1 MSRDE
6 VLLWSAALL
15 AAAGALWLVYRSV
28 AVRMARR
35 RARSFRPPAPSELR
49 WEPSGYQSAAHS
61 MPVQLSE
68 HIRASAEAAARQ
80 AAATGGGEP
89 ANPYTPGTREFVLW
103 VASYHLAAS
112 HLADEAVPPAAAA
125 QPAAGPGI
133 SPP

>member
-1 MSRDE
+1 MSREE
-6 VLLWSAALL
+6 VLLWTSAAL
-15 AAAGALWLVYRSV
+15 AAAGALWLAYRSL
-28 AVRMARR
+28 ALRLARR

-61 MPVQLSE
+61 MPVRLSE
-68 HIRASAEAAARQ
+68 HIRASAEEAARQ
-80 AAATGGGEP
+80 AASSGGAEP
-89 ANPYTPGTREFVLW
+89 ANPYPPGTREFVLW

-112 HLADEAVPPAAAA
+112 HLADEAMPPPAG

>member
-1 MSRDE
+1 MSRE
-6 VLLWSAALL
+6 ELFLWAGGAC
-15 AAAGALWLVYRSV
+15 AAAAALWLAYRSV
-28 AVRMARR
+28 AVRLARR

-80 AAATGGGEP
+80 AAATGGAEP
-89 ANPYTPGTREFVLW
+89 ANPYAPGTREFVLW

-112 HLADEAVPPAAAA
+112 HLADEALPPPAAP
-125 QPAAGPGI
+125 PAAGPGI